1 MLRNV
6 DFLFVDQQIQKLFQH
21 QLVNRTISATPF
33 ASFQSSM
40 DNCNLGAP
48 PQPWTSSS
56 SPFALYQ
63 TSMHSSSSPSAPY
76 QYTMHNFTP
85 RAPFQSWISF
95 SRPFAPYQTS
105 MHSSFS
111 PSAPYQYTMHNSNP
125 SAHQTRMSQSSPSAP
140 PQAPIGSS
148 NPVQASRSSFFQ
160 AYANQSNSNPIAPP
174 NLGSS
179 PTPRPRRKRMV
190 TSETPNA
197 SKNASRYMGAI
208 KFARSQSSMHGPKK

>member
-1 MLRNV
+1 
-6 DFLFVDQQIQKLFQH
+6 
-21 QLVNRTISATPF
+21 
-33 ASFQSSM
+33 
-40 DNCNLGAP
+40 
-48 PQPWTSSS
+48 
-56 SPFALYQ
+56 
-63 TSMHSSSSPSAPY
+63 
-76 QYTMHNFTP
+76 
-85 RAPFQSWISF
+85 
-95 SRPFAPYQTS
+95 

-125 SAHQTRMSQSSPSAP
+125 SAHQTKMSQSSPSAP

-208 KFARSQSSMHGPKK
+208 KFARSQSSMHSPKKWIACCFLFFNEWLVFCIIIAKPVTVVVKQCLAI